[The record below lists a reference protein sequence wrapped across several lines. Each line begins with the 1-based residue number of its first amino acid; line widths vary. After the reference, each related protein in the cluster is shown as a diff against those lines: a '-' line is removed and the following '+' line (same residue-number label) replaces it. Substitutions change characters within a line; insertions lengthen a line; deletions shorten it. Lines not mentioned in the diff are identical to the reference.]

1 MSGSRLRPYLGPL
14 VALLVVLVVGAGTVY
29 AAIPNSNGRYY
40 ACRVSNTGVVKLIN
54 YPKVSTCPAG
64 EKLISW
70 NAKGPQGPA
79 GPQGP
84 VGPVG
89 PAGPAGASGSSNWAD
104 IVNTPADLADGQ
116 IGWGEIVNKPAGFA
130 DGQVAWDKVTGKPA
144 GFADGVDSGAFV
156 SQTCGPYQLPDGIAT
171 WPVKLGPFSP
181 NVDVDL
187 SVIPTV
193 GTVLR
198 VDDVL
203 ISRSGSDLYY
213 EVWVHRM
220 PEDPAAFKIRARTY
234 SEGISPA
241 GLKQQ
246 LKNVRVTLKTVK
258 RSK

>member
-1 MSGSRLRPYLGPL
+1 MR
-14 VALLVVLVVGAGTVY
+14 
-29 AAIPNSNGRYY
+29 
-40 ACRVSNTGVVKLIN
+40 LIN
-54 YPKVSTCPAG
+54 YPKVSTCPTG
-64 EKLISW
+64 EKLIKW
-70 NAKGPQGPA
+70 NAKGPAGPA
-79 GPQGP
+79 GAQGVQGP
-84 VGPVG
+84 KGDQ
-89 PAGPAGASGSSNWAD
+89 GPAGASGSSNWGD
-104 IVNTPADLADGQ
+104 IANKPADLADGQ

-156 SQTCGPYQLPDGIAT
+156 SQTYGPYQLPDGTDT

-198 VDDVL
+198 VDDVF
-203 ISRSGSDLYY
+203 DLSQWFGPLLRGLGAQDARGPRR
-213 EVWVHRM
+213 VQ
-220 PEDPAAFKIRARTY
+220 DPGQDVLG
-234 SEGISPA
+234 GISPA

-246 LKNVRVTLKTVK
+246 LKNVRVTLKTLK